1 MNPNYPR
8 IISYVTASFTLGMM
22 VYLFTNLFYPY
33 LQRPDW
39 VGSLVL
45 MDYGLI
51 YFSLSLS
58 LSRRF
63 IRKTNTNFSFPYVFV
78 PLMVVPTGVFAYFH
92 EKFTLPTEAI
102 FFNITIAT
110 GAILGAYYGIKAGL
124 KQRDKLIEQIRER
137 REAAE
142 NKSEINP

>member
-1 MNPNYPR
+1 MKPNYPR

-22 VYLFTNLFYPY
+22 VYIFTNLFYPF

-39 VGSLVL
+39 IGSMVLLV
-45 MDYGLI
+45 YGLI

-58 LSRRF
+58 IARRF

-78 PLMVVPTGVFAYFH
+78 PLLVIPTGVFAYFH
-92 EKFTLPTEAI
+92 EKFSLPAEAI
-102 FFNITIAT
+102 AFYLSITI

-142 NKSEINP
+142 RKSKINS